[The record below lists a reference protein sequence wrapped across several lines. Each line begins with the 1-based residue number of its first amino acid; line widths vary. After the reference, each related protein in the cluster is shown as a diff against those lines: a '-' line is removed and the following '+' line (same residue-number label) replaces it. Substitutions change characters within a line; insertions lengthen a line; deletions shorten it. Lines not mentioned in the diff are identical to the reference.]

1 MAKLFTFN
9 TLFARFL
16 FSVFIAYCL
25 PTTFAQTGTLDNS
38 FGTNGKVI
46 TTLGTFVD
54 KGNSMVIQD
63 DDKIVLGGYT
73 HTTYTTSD
81 FALVRYNNDGTMD
94 NSFGTG
100 GKVTTPI
107 GYQSQGHSVAIQN
120 DGKILLGGHD
130 QYNINLARYN
140 SDGSLDSTFG
150 SGGTVIT
157 DVPGHYSDE
166 CKSVAIQTDGK
177 ILLGGYAT
185 SGGPD
190 QRHFVLIR
198 YNSDGSLDTAFG
210 LGGIIVGSIGECQSM
225 KIQTNGKIVLAGTS
239 ELYFAMERYNSD
251 GTLDTTFGTNGKV
264 ITPLGILHGEGNS
277 MAIQSDNKIVLG
289 GYRMLNTPA
298 PVFTLARYNSD
309 GTLDNTFGVDGT
321 IMTTIG
327 TTSKGRSLRIQN
339 DGKIILAGRSY
350 NGTNNNNFTMVRYN
364 TDGTIDT
371 AFGTGGKTVTPIGIS
386 YSTAESIGIDSND
399 KIILGGYVHIDST
412 IHFALTRYN
421 GDASVGLGEDF
432 LIQGNN
438 KVYPNPFNASTTIE
452 LSTPVDNAELTVFN
466 TYGQLV
472 KQVEN
477 ISGQEIQLSRS
488 NLPSGIYFFKLTEN
502 NKIIAAD
509 KLIISNK

>member
-1 MAKLFTFN
+1 MKNKNIYIETSSISILSALLFIVTGIN
-9 TLFARFL
+9 
-16 FSVFIAYCL
+16 S
-25 PTTFAQTGTLDNS
+25 FAQTGTLDDT

-46 TTLGTFVD
+46 TTFGIFNA
-54 KGNSMVIQD
+54 KGNSMAIQS
-63 DDKIVLGGYT
+63 DDKIVLGGYSST
-73 HTTYTTSD
+73 SFTTSD
-81 FALVRYNNDGTMD
+81 FTLIRYNNDGTMD

-107 GYQSQGHSVAIQN
+107 GYQSQGHSVAIQS
-120 DGKILLGGHD
+120 DGKILLGGHED
-130 QYNINLARYN
+130 WYINLARYN
-140 SDGSLDSTFG
+140 SDGSLDTTFG
-150 SGGTVIT
+150 SGGIVIT
-157 DVPGHYSDE
+157 DVPGHYGDV

-177 ILLGGYAT
+177 ILLGGYAA
-185 SGGPD
+185 SDGPD

-210 LGGIIVGSIGECQSM
+210 SGGIVVGSIGECHSVKVQS
-225 KIQTNGKIVLAGTS
+225 NGKIVLGGFYDFS
-239 ELYFAMERYNSD
+239 FAMERYNSD

-264 ITPLGILHGEGNS
+264 ITSIGSSSKGHS
-277 MAIQSDNKIVLG
+277 MAIQDDDKIVLG
-289 GYRMLNTPA
+289 GYGYTNGIGF
-298 PVFTLARYNSD
+298 VFALARYNTD
-309 GTLDNTFGVDGT
+309 GTLDNTFGIGGT
-321 IMTTIG
+321 ITTPVG
-327 TTSKGRSLRIQN
+327 TSNKGNSVLIQS
-339 DGKIILAGRSY
+339 DGKIILAGRSKT
-350 NGTNNNNFTMVRYN
+350 GAPIWDFTIVRYN
-364 TDGTIDT
+364 TDGTLDT

-386 YSTAESIGIDSND
+386 YSTAKSIGIDSND
-399 KIILGGYVHIDST
+399 KIILGGYVYIDST
-412 IHFALTRYN
+412 LHFALTRYN
-421 GDASVGLGEDF
+421 GDVSVGLGEDF
-432 LIQGNN
+432 LIQGDS